1 MISFRK
7 LEISSIICV
16 QHSNFLFVTY
26 TGKKAIMGSFIGSMK
41 DMDELLNFWVE
52 KDLTTMVEVVNIDYV
67 NKAFE
72 RMERN
77 DVRYRFVL
85 DVAGS
90 SNLE

>member
-1 MISFRK
+1 MMATFSCYI
-7 LEISSIICV
+7 
-16 QHSNFLFVTY
+16 
-26 TGKKAIMGSFIGSMK
+26 GKKTISGTFIGSI
-41 DMDELLNFWVE
+41 EETQEILEFWAE
-52 KDLTTMVEVVNIDYV
+52 KGLTSMIEVVKMDYT

-90 SNLE
+90 NMES

>member
-1 MISFRK
+1 MF
-7 LEISSIICV
+7 
-16 QHSNFLFVTY
+16 TY
-26 TGKKAIMGSFIGSMK
+26 TGKKTISGSFIGSIK
-41 DMDELLNFWVE
+41 ETQELLDFWVE
-52 KDLTTMVEVVNIDYV
+52 KDLKTMIELVKMDYV

-85 DVAGS
+85 DVVA